1 MIDEKDTLDVQK
13 WTKII
18 LLLAATLAVLNGV
31 EPTILSI

>member
-1 MIDEKDTLDVQK
+1 MLDEKDTLDVQK

-18 LLLAATLAVLNGV
+18 LLLSATLAVLNGV